1 MQTAGVGSNRI
12 RRAIRSS
19 KASLEASARPP
30 KPVQCP
36 FPANDQYTT
45 MKYLL
50 FIALGGASGAVTRY
64 LLGSWAHKLWEGNL
78 PVGTLMVNVLG
89 SFGIGVVY
97 VLLVEKQLIHQ
108 DWRGVLMVGFLGAF
122 TTFSTFSLE
131 TINLMEAGHITLAVA
146 YMLASAVLCVVMA
159 GAAMQLTRAL
169 V

>member
-1 MQTAGVGSNRI
+1 
-12 RRAIRSS
+12 
-19 KASLEASARPP
+19 
-30 KPVQCP
+30 
-36 FPANDQYTT
+36 

-50 FIALGGASGAVTRY
+50 FIGLGGASGAVARY
-64 LLGSWAHKLWEGNL
+64 LLAGWAHGLWEGRL
-78 PVGTLMVNVLG
+78 PVGTLLVNVLG
-89 SFGIGVVY
+89 SFTIGIVY

-108 DWRGVLMVGFLGAF
+108 DWRSVLMVGFLGAV

-131 TINLMEAGHITLAVA
+131 TITLLEAGHLGHALG

>member
-1 MQTAGVGSNRI
+1 
-12 RRAIRSS
+12 
-19 KASLEASARPP
+19 
-30 KPVQCP
+30 
-36 FPANDQYTT
+36 

-50 FIALGGASGAVTRY
+50 FIALGGASGAVARY
-64 LLGSWAHKLWEGNL
+64 LLSAWAHRLWEGHL
-78 PVGTLMVNVLG
+78 PLGTLLVNVLG
-89 SFGIGVVY
+89 SFSIGVVY

-131 TINLMEAGHITLAVA
+131 TITLLEAGHVA
-146 YMLASAVLCVVMA
+146 HALGYMLASAVLCVAMA

>member
-1 MQTAGVGSNRI
+1 
-12 RRAIRSS
+12 
-19 KASLEASARPP
+19 
-30 KPVQCP
+30 
-36 FPANDQYTT
+36 

-50 FIALGGASGAVTRY
+50 FIALGGASGAVARY
-64 LLGSWAHKLWEGNL
+64 LLAGWAHRLWEGHF
-78 PVGTLMVNVLG
+78 PVGTLLVNILG
-89 SFGIGVVY
+89 SFTIGIVY

-131 TINLMEAGHITLAVA
+131 TINLLEAGHLSQAVG

-159 GAAMQLTRAL
+159 GAGIQLSRAL